1 MKRFIVLVFLIINAI
16 TYSQSFEVSSLLI
29 EKTKKESI
37 TGIILENESTQEPI
51 AFATIKV
58 KETNFTT
65 TSNIDGTFSLNL
77 KSGVY
82 TFIYSFIG
90 YKTIEVKN
98 VKVSQNKALHLKQL
112 LSALTPEMPILVSHL
127 K

>member
-1 MKRFIVLVFLIINAI
+1 MKRILALIFLVTSTI

-29 EKTKKESI
+29 EKTNKGAI
-37 TGIILENESTQEPI
+37 TGTVLDNESTSEPL

-58 KETNFTT
+58 KDTDLST

-82 TFIYSFIG
+82 TLIYSFVG
-90 YKTIEVKN
+90 YKTNEVKN
-98 VKVSQNKALHLKQL
+98 VKVTPNKTVCFNQK
-112 LSALTPEMPILVSHL
+112 LSALTPEVPILVSQL

>member
-1 MKRFIVLVFLIINAI
+1 MKRFFVLIFLIASAI

-29 EKTKKESI
+29 EKTKKGSI
-37 TGIILENESTQEPI
+37 TGTVLDNESTQEPI

-65 TSNIDGTFSLNL
+65 TSNIDGSFSLNL
-77 KSGVY
+77 KSGIY
-82 TFIYSFIG
+82 TLIYSFIG

-98 VKVSQNKALHLKQL
+98 VKVIPNKALHFNQL
-112 LSALTPEMPILVSHL
+112 LSALTPEMPILVSQL